1 MKSERRISREY
12 EGPEVLAEL
21 LKSSS
26 CELTVEDVIEEFLAA
41 IEEGSEAAELIPLLW
56 EGEPKF
62 STPERARRTFSNLFG
77 LWDAVTRNAVGEL
90 LMPDQDPD
98 SPLGTEYVDRA
109 WRALDELAEKEQ
121 QRARDR
127 FDNVQ
132 AELATWVFEKLAPVS
147 QISQEVALDLAFEC
161 WFIAEHVRGEGHVV
175 RPTRAALEAALT
187 EADDATS
194 DVEPA
199 LGNLV
204 TATLW
209 EQNADEER
217 PLPEVD
223 IPTLE
228 RLLRITRR
236 VTMPPTPRGPV
247 AEA

>member
-1 MKSERRISREY
+1 MHTLRIPRHHRRYQRRRRID
-12 EGPEVLAEL
+12 
-21 LKSSS
+21 K
-26 CELTVEDVIEEFLAA
+26 
-41 IEEGSEAAELIPLLW
+41 
-56 EGEPKF
+56 
-62 STPERARRTFSNLFG
+62 
-77 LWDAVTRNAVGEL
+77 
-90 LMPDQDPD
+90 
-98 SPLGTEYVDRA
+98 
-109 WRALDELAEKEQ
+109 
-121 QRARDR
+121 
-127 FDNVQ
+127 
-132 AELATWVFEKLAPVS
+132 
-147 QISQEVALDLAFEC
+147 
-161 WFIAEHVRGEGHVV
+161 HGH
-175 RPTRAALEAALT
+175 
-187 EADDATS
+187 DATS